1 LLEMLEPKPFENNAL
16 NRFVENAIQGE
27 AFLAHCQS
35 GSALL
40 TLKTGNGFAVKGG

>member
-1 LLEMLEPKPFENNAL
+1 MFENNAL

-35 GSALL
+35 VSALL
-40 TLKTGNGFAVKGG
+40 TLETGNGFAVKGG